1 MSTFAI
7 SCGGTGGHLSPG
19 IALAERLA
27 AKGHRLTLL
36 ISKKEVDSR
45 LISKYPQMETLVSP
59 GAGFSLT
66 PSKLTKFVFSQMA
79 GFFSALNFL
88 RQNRP
93 DVIVG
98 FGGFMTVGI
107 TVAGYFRGIP
117 VVLHESNR
125 KPGRSVRLL
134 SGFARR
140 IYLPPG
146 VQLRGLPPQALRH
159 CGFPVRQEI
168 RALPRDAARSRL
180 GLPVDGK
187 VLLVLGGSQGARPL
201 NTWLSKNF
209 GRLASRGVSVVCV
222 TGPGKGS
229 EGQIEC
235 ADAQGRRRV
244 ARLLPFCDDMA
255 ALLSCADLAVSRA
268 GAGSLAE
275 FIRCRLP
282 AILVPYPFAADNHQW
297 ENARYFE
304 RQGGGLAL
312 DQADLARLT
321 DEVNELIF
329 NDFLLESFRRNLERM
344 EHSNSL
350 DLLLHDLEA
359 LAVQGHQFDAEEAPA
374 TI

>member
-1 MSTFAI
+1 
-7 SCGGTGGHLSPG
+7 
-19 IALAERLA
+19 
-27 AKGHRLTLL
+27 LL

-45 LISKYPQMETLVSP
+45 LIRKYPQMQAVAAP
-59 GAGFSLT
+59 GAGFGVAPVALA
-66 PSKLTKFVFSQMA
+66 KFVVSQTA
-79 GFFSALNFL
+79 GFFFALNFL

-98 FGGFMTVGI
+98 FGGFMTAGI
-107 TVAGYFRGIP
+107 TLAGYFRGIP

-125 KPGRSVRLL
+125 KPGRSVRIL

-146 VQLRGLPPQALRH
+146 VQLRGLPPQTLRH

-168 RALPRDAARSRL
+168 RALPRETARLRL
-180 GLPVDGK
+180 GLPLDGK
-187 VLLVLGGSQGARPL
+187 VLLVLGGSQGARTL
-201 NTWLSKNF
+201 NKWLANNF
-209 GRLASRGVSVVCV
+209 GKFAARGISVVCV

-235 ADAQGRRRV
+235 ADPQGKRRV
-244 ARLLPFCDDMA
+244 ARMMPFCDDMA

-282 AILVPYPFAADNHQW
+282 AILVPYPYAADNHQW

-304 RQGGGLAL
+304 RQGGGLAV
-312 DQADLARLT
+312 DQTEMERLA
-321 DEVNELIF
+321 DEVLELIF
-329 NDFLLESFRRNLERM
+329 NDFLLDSFRRNLERM

-350 DLLLHDLEA
+350 DVLLHDLQD
-359 LAVQGHQFDAEEAPA
+359 LAAQSRQFAAEEMPA

>member
-1 MSTFAI
+1 MSNFAI
-7 SCGGTGGHLSPG
+7 ACGGTGGHLSPG

-27 AKGHRLTLL
+27 ARGHKLTLL

-45 LISKYPQMETLVSP
+45 LIRKYPQMPAVITP
-59 GAGFSLT
+59 GAGFGLA
-66 PSKLTKFVFSQMA
+66 PAMFGRFIVSQAA
-79 GFFSALNFL
+79 GFLTALNFL
-88 RQNRP
+88 QQNRP

-107 TVAGYFRGIP
+107 TTAGYFRGIP

-125 KPGRSVRLL
+125 KPGRSVRML

-146 VQLRGLPPQALRH
+146 VRLRGLPPQALRH

-168 RALPRDAARSRL
+168 RALPKDAARLRL
-180 GLPVDGK
+180 ALPTEGK
-187 VLLVLGGSQGARPL
+187 VLLVLGGSQGARSL
-201 NTWLSKNF
+201 NKWLANNF
-209 GRLASRGVSVVCV
+209 GKFAARGISVVCV

-235 ADAQGRRRV
+235 ADAHGKRRV
-244 ARLLPFCDDMA
+244 ARMLPFCDDMA

-282 AILVPYPFAADNHQW
+282 AILVPYPYAADNHQW

-304 RQGGGLAL
+304 RQGGGLAV
-312 DQADLARLT
+312 DQAEMERLA
-321 DEVNELIF
+321 DEVLELMF

-350 DLLLHDLEA
+350 DVLLGDLED
-359 LAVQGHQFDAEEAPA
+359 LAAQSRQFAAEEMPV

>member
-168 RALPRDAARSRL
+168 RALPRDAARRRL
-180 GLPVDGK
+180 GLPVDGI

-201 NTWLSKNF
+201 ITWLS
-209 GRLASRGVSVVCV
+209 
-222 TGPGKGS
+222 
-229 EGQIEC
+229 
-235 ADAQGRRRV
+235 
-244 ARLLPFCDDMA
+244 
-255 ALLSCADLAVSRA
+255 
-268 GAGSLAE
+268 
-275 FIRCRLP
+275 
-282 AILVPYPFAADNHQW
+282 
-297 ENARYFE
+297 
-304 RQGGGLAL
+304 
-312 DQADLARLT
+312 
-321 DEVNELIF
+321 
-329 NDFLLESFRRNLERM
+329 
-344 EHSNSL
+344 
-350 DLLLHDLEA
+350 
-359 LAVQGHQFDAEEAPA
+359 
-374 TI
+374 

>member
-27 AKGHRLTLL
+27 AQGHRLTLL

-45 LISKYPQMETLVSP
+45 LIRKYPQMETVTAP
-59 GAGFSLT
+59 GAGFGMAPATLA
-66 PSKLTKFVFSQMA
+66 KFAVSQTA
-79 GFFSALNFL
+79 SFLFALNFL

-98 FGGFMTVGI
+98 FGGFMTAGI
-107 TVAGYFRGIP
+107 TLAGYFRGIP

-146 VQLRGLPPQALRH
+146 VQLRGLPPQTLRH

-168 RALPRDAARSRL
+168 RALPREVARLRL
-180 GLPVDGK
+180 ALPLDGK
-187 VLLVLGGSQGARPL
+187 VLLVLGGSQGARTL
-201 NTWLSKNF
+201 NNWLSNNF
-209 GRLASRGVSVVCV
+209 GKLAARGISVVCV

-235 ADAQGRRRV
+235 ADPQGKRRV

-282 AILVPYPFAADNHQW
+282 AILVPYPYAADNHQW

-304 RQGGGLAL
+304 RQGGGLAM
-312 DQADLARLT
+312 DQAEMERLA
-321 DEVNELIF
+321 DEVLELIF

-350 DLLLHDLEA
+350 DVLLHDLQD
-359 LAVQGHQFDAEEAPA
+359 LAAQSRQFAAEEMPA
-374 TI
+374 TV

>member
-1 MSTFAI
+1 MSNFAI
-7 SCGGTGGHLSPG
+7 ACGGTGGHLSPG

-27 AKGHRLTLL
+27 ARGHKLTLL

-45 LISKYPQMETLVSP
+45 LIRKYPQMPTVIAPGTGFGLAPAMLSRFMVSQA
-59 GAGFSLT
+59 AGFLT
-66 PSKLTKFVFSQMA
+66 ALKFLQ
-79 GFFSALNFL
+79 
-88 RQNRP
+88 QNRP

-107 TVAGYFRGIP
+107 TTAGYFRGIP

-134 SGFARR
+134 SGFSRR

-146 VQLRGLPPQALRH
+146 VRLRGLPPQALRH

-168 RALPRDAARSRL
+168 RPMPKDAARIRM

-187 VLLVLGGSQGARPL
+187 VLLVLGGSQGARTL
-201 NTWLSKNF
+201 NKWLANNF
-209 GRLASRGVSVVCV
+209 GKFAARGISVICV

-235 ADAQGRRRV
+235 ADPQGKRRV
-244 ARLLPFCDDMA
+244 ARMIPFCDDMA
-255 ALLSCADLAVSRA
+255 ALLSCADLTVSRA

-282 AILVPYPFAADNHQW
+282 AILVPYPYAADNHQW

-304 RQGGGLAL
+304 RQGGGLAV
-312 DQADLARLT
+312 DQTEMERLA
-321 DEVNELIF
+321 DEVLELMFNE
-329 NDFLLESFRRNLERM
+329 FLLESFRRNLERM

-350 DLLLHDLEA
+350 DVLLRDLED
-359 LAVQGHQFDAEEAPA
+359 LAAQSRQFAAQEMPA
-374 TI
+374 TV

>member
-27 AKGHRLTLL
+27 AQGHRLTLL

-45 LISKYPQMETLVSP
+45 LIRKYPQMETVTAP
-59 GAGFSLT
+59 GAGFGLA
-66 PSKLTKFVFSQMA
+66 PAALAKFAVSQMA
-79 GFFSALNFL
+79 GFLFALNFL
-88 RQNRP
+88 RQHRP

-98 FGGFMTVGI
+98 FGGFMTAGI
-107 TVAGYFRGIP
+107 TLAGYFRGIP

-146 VQLRGLPPQALRH
+146 VQLRGLPPQTLRH

-168 RALPRDAARSRL
+168 RALPRDVARLRL
-180 GLPVDGK
+180 ALPVDGK
-187 VLLVLGGSQGARPL
+187 VLLVLGGSQGARTL
-201 NTWLSKNF
+201 NKWLANNF
-209 GRLASRGVSVVCV
+209 GKFAARSISVVCV

-235 ADAQGRRRV
+235 ADPQGKRRV
-244 ARLLPFCDDMA
+244 ARMMPFCDDMA

-282 AILVPYPFAADNHQW
+282 AILVPYPYAADNHQW

-304 RQGGGLAL
+304 RQGGGLAV
-312 DQADLARLT
+312 DQTEMERLA
-321 DEVNELIF
+321 DEVLELIF

-350 DLLLHDLEA
+350 DVLLHDLQD
-359 LAVQGHQFDAEEAPA
+359 LAAQSRQFAAEEMPA
-374 TI
+374 TV